1 VIQSRNKLLV
11 PNALLDKKW
20 KNNPD
25 IKLNMISYL
34 GYPILLPNGH
44 PFGTICVLDDKENS
58 FTLTYQ
64 SLILNLRDTIQGHLE
79 LLFMNHV
86 LGEENKKLQDYI
98 SEIKTLRAIL
108 PICSKCK
115 KIRDD
120 EGYWH
125 EVESYISAH
134 SETLFS
140 HSICPE
146 CARSLYPEFLDDY

>member
-1 VIQSRNKLLV
+1 
-11 PNALLDKKW
+11 
-20 KNNPD
+20 
-25 IKLNMISYL
+25 
-34 GYPILLPNGH
+34 
-44 PFGTICVLDDKENS
+44 VLDDKENS